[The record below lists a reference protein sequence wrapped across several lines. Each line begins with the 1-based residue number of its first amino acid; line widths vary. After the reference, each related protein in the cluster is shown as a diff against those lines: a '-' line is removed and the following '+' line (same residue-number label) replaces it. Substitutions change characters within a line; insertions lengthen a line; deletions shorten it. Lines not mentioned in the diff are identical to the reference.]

1 MYGFENKKISKIKLQ
16 EVKLA
21 QIGDFIFINASKSPL
36 PIEKQFNEK
45 ILKSLEKT
53 KNKLDKTN
61 CFLSVELDFNWKL
74 IFENLRDCLHPT
86 FLHSKS
92 LNKEVDFFATFI
104 EPKINKKKIKDFIE
118 ISSFSRDGETKLEQ
132 QNYKS
137 DFLSCDDG
145 KSYLNWLLF
154 PYTHIPSPDGG
165 TLFCVENYVPVSSTK
180 TRVDLH
186 FYITK
191 SKGRSS
197 KLAIFYDWFE
207 RAKIV
212 LKEDLEAIQSLQKQ
226 CEYGQKYQNLGNFE
240 NQNLRINEFF
250 DEKIYK
256 K

>member
-1 MYGFENKKISKIKLQ
+1 M
-16 EVKLA
+16 
-21 QIGDFIFINASKSPL
+21 
-36 PIEKQFNEK
+36 
-45 ILKSLEKT
+45 
-53 KNKLDKTN
+53 
-61 CFLSVELDFNWKL
+61 
-74 IFENLRDCLHPT
+74 
-86 FLHSKS
+86 
-92 LNKEVDFFATFI
+92 
-104 EPKINKKKIKDFIE
+104 
-118 ISSFSRDGETKLEQ
+118 
-132 QNYKS
+132 
-137 DFLSCDDG
+137 
-145 KSYLNWLLF
+145 
-154 PYTHIPSPDGG
+154 GG

-256 K
+256 KINYL